1 MQTPTRLVRRLVS
14 LLAIVSFA
22 AVAPAMAQQT
32 TATGEPKVLSGTIT
46 INSTQLA
53 FIVSGQM
60 GGGVLTY
67 KGKEHAFDI
76 GGLGVGGVGVQKLS
90 AKGQVSNLT
99 DLSKFPG
106 TYGQARAGATV
117 GTGKGALSLSN
128 EHGVILELASTSEGV
143 ALSIGVDGMSVKL
156 KN

>member
-1 MQTPTRLVRRLVS
+1 M
-14 LLAIVSFA
+14 LAIVSMA

-32 TATGEPKVLSGTIT
+32 TATGQPKVLSGTIT
-46 INSTQLA
+46 IDSTQLA

-67 KGKEHAFDI
+67 KGKNHTFDI
-76 GGLGVGGVGVQKLS
+76 GGLGVGGIGVQKLN
-90 AKGQVSNLT
+90 AKGQVYNLT

-106 TYGQARAGATV
+106 TYVQARAGATV

-128 EHGVILELASTSEGV
+128 EHGVILELASISEGV
-143 ALSIGVDGMSVKL
+143 ALSVGVDGMSVKL